1 MVNMMSSEVKVLDN
15 TSFLVISENQLTEYD
30 RRVLTYLYMP
40 IVGALPINLYTVLY
54 TFINNGD
61 GESSMIPHLKL
72 SKMLQI
78 LDMESILEARHKL
91 EAIGLLKVYY
101 HENRFVYSLKS
112 VMTPSEFLSDDLLK
126 ELLINAIGPEEMQKT
141 ACDFLAHSIDLS
153 KYKDITKKFDEVF
166 EYHTVDST
174 NQIYFDEI
182 KTIVLNDD
190 GERVVVQNPHFDYKY
205 FSTLIA
211 AFDIIKPEVLNSKT
225 LYDFANRYSFIY
237 QLSSEEIKDALVAS
251 LNIDGEID
259 YEEFK
264 KQVKLIYDHRG
275 QKPVLKT
282 IPQTSQSTDKIIRML
297 EQTAPTKIV
306 ESITN
311 ESLTGSEIEM
321 FEQLRQDNNINLG
334 ILNVL
339 INYVIK
345 QKGGE
350 IPSYNYFNKV
360 IKSWKRVGVK
370 TTKDALDYTNGRF
383 VTNTSTYPS
392 NKRSAKSVPDWYD
405 DYLKETKDR
414 IEKSDEVVENQKTI
428 EELQAFFEQ
437 VKEVK

>member
-1 MVNMMSSEVKVLDN
+1 MSNDTKVLDN

-61 GESSMIPHLKL
+61 SESALIPHLKL

-91 EAIGLLKVYY
+91 EAMGLLKVYN
-101 HENRFVYSLKS
+101 HDNRFVYLLKR
-112 VMTPSEFLSDDLLK
+112 VMTPSAFLSDDLLR

-153 KYKDITKKFDEVF
+153 KYRDITKAFDEVY
-166 EYHTVDST
+166 EYHTPDGN
-174 NQIYFDEI
+174 NQLYFDEI
-182 KTIVLNDD
+182 KTIILNDE

-205 FSTLIA
+205 FSTLIG
-211 AFDIIKPEVLNSKT
+211 AFDIIKPAVLNGKT

-237 QLSSEEIKDALVAS
+237 QLTSEEIKDALVAS
-251 LNIDGEID
+251 LTIEGEIN

-264 KQVKLIYDHRG
+264 KQIKRIYDGRG
-275 QKPVLKT
+275 KKPILTT
-282 IPQTSQSTDKIIRML
+282 IPQTSQSNDKIIRMF

-306 ESITN
+306 ETITN

-339 INYVIK
+339 ICYVIK

-350 IPSYNYFNKV
+350 IPSYNYFNKI
-360 IKSWKRVGVK
+360 IKTWKRVGVK
-370 TTKDALDYTNGRF
+370 TTKDAFDYTNGRF
-383 VTNTSTYPS
+383 VTTVKTYTP
-392 NKRSAKSVPDWYD
+392 NKRGVKDVPDWYD
-405 DYLKETKDR
+405 DYLKETKAR
-414 IEKSDEVVENQKTI
+414 TESTNQTIEDQKTI
-428 EELQAFFEQ
+428 AELQAFFDQ